1 MEDWVLG
8 NYITEKLFKFGGGR
22 SSLRTETRGLGRV
35 VWASGTEGVKKLIG
49 SGCGLRG
56 SGQMAV
62 LKQGSWG
69 RLWRVS

>member
-1 MEDWVLG
+1 MEGWVLG

-22 SSLRTETRGLGRV
+22 SSLKTKTRGLGRV

-49 SGCGLRG
+49 SGLRG
-56 SGQMAV
+56 SRQMAV